1 MERSLTYFDEI
12 WQNAL
17 DSREEGISREDS
29 EVLRV
34 PVNETTIRIGKL
46 LSLLPTSVGNAVA
59 GSFWL
64 SIEVAAFLAVVDFN
78 QRSSPFSDSLSELNP
93 SCNFFLTMDFRDSA
107 FSPIVAGK
115 EWQDTFFFSNKQ
127 NPILPMAVVGP
138 VRSEV
143 SNIVS
148 TLGGV
153 VTTKDVVEGEETP
166 TWGSGGIPNISPT
179 ARSARLENTDQY
191 PFFGRLIPT
200 NAGEAMALC
209 LYLDSINVRQLAVLH
224 VSDTYGIDFLFEVQ
238 KAARQFR
245 ISISAVSYNDGLD
258 PDESIT
264 AVSRLAKNEGYK
276 YFFGI
281 FSAGSVDDLVRR
293 LYDQGLMSRTDLVW
307 IFGETVNEAFGL
319 KLSSSTEKGRKFA
332 EALNGTGVVLL
343 NSPERERG
351 LFQQLLEDFQ
361 GNASL
366 VEYYLSRHLSGP
378 LVSRDPFSF
387 RTDTFAPTQ
396 SIYAMMAYDA
406 VLGLGIGAC
415 NIDSDFFTGPELFE
429 SFKKVDFRGA
439 TERVLFNKTT
449 GLRDESYLR
458 YQLYNLIAEAD
469 EAGDMVTITPYKSQ
483 LISLQNES
491 IEVLREFVFF
501 GGNTTPP
508 LGQPLPEDDLSL
520 VPDGVRSICWVL
532 SGSLILFSIYCIVR
546 TIRRRKTPIVRAS
559 QPIFLVMLCMG
570 TFLMSSSII
579 PTTLQEPVSQQVLDV
594 ACMLD
599 MYLFSIGFS
608 TTFAALFSKTWRINI
623 VHANARK
630 FRRVTI
636 RPKDVLLP
644 FVILTVL
651 NMVILITWTI
661 VAPLRWERVIVEE
674 DMFGQPVQSRGTC
687 LIAVNDRESTE
698 MIFLCLLIAVN
709 VTALF
714 LSNYQSYRARKLPS
728 EFNETLYLAMTN
740 LVILEGM
747 VLGAPILFIVG
758 DDPSSFMLIRS
769 LLVSIIC
776 LAVLVPMFVPKFNW
790 AKDEKAKRH
799 VANATSDGG
808 TLTQPTSRGGN
819 LGSVPTT
826 TTHDVTTGV
835 GSIADTS

>member
-1 MERSLTYFDEI
+1 MERSLTYFDDI
-12 WQNAL
+12 WRNAL
-17 DSREEGISREDS
+17 DSREGGISRQDS

-34 PVNETTIRIGKL
+34 PVNETTIRLGKL
-46 LSLLPTSVGNAVA
+46 LGLLPTSLGNAVA

-78 QRSSPFSDSLSELNP
+78 QRSSPFSDSLFELTQ
-93 SCNFFLTMDFRDSA
+93 SCNLFLTMDFRDSA

-115 EWQDTFFFSNKQ
+115 EWQDTFFFSNEQ

-153 VTTKDVVEGEETP
+153 VTTRDVVEGEETQ
-166 TWGSGGIPNISPT
+166 TSGSGGIPNISPT
-179 ARSARLENTDQY
+179 ARSARLDNTDQY

-238 KAARQFR
+238 EAARQFR

-258 PDESIT
+258 ADESVT
-264 AVSRLAKNEGYK
+264 AVSRLANEGYK

-281 FSAGSVDDLVRR
+281 FSAGSVDNLVRR

-307 IFGETVNEAFGL
+307 ILGETISESFGL
-319 KLSSSTEKGRKFA
+319 RLSTSEERDMKLA

-351 LFQQLLEDFQ
+351 IFKKMLEDFE

-378 LVSRDPFSF
+378 LVGRDLISF
-387 RTDTFAPTQ
+387 RNDTFAPTQ
-396 SIYAMMAYDA
+396 SIYAMMAYDV

-415 NIDSDFFTGPELFE
+415 EVESDFFTGPELFE

-458 YQLYNLIAEAD
+458 YQLYNLIAEVD
-469 EAGDMVTITPYKSQ
+469 EAGDIVTITPYKSQ
-483 LISLQNES
+483 LITLQNES

-508 LGQPLPEDDLSL
+508 LGQPLPEENLNL
-520 VPDGVRSICWVL
+520 VSDGVRSICWIL

-559 QPIFLVMLCMG
+559 QPIFLVMLCTG
-570 TFLMSSSII
+570 TFLMACSII

-623 VHANARK
+623 VH
-630 FRRVTI
+630 
-636 RPKDVLLP
+636 
-644 FVILTVL
+644 
-651 NMVILITWTI
+651 
-661 VAPLRWERVIVEE
+661 
-674 DMFGQPVQSRGTC
+674 GT
-687 LIAVNDRESTE
+687 
-698 MIFLCLLIAVN
+698 F
-709 VTALF
+709 
-714 LSNYQSYRARKLPS
+714 
-728 EFNETLYLAMTN
+728 
-740 LVILEGM
+740 
-747 VLGAPILFIVG
+747 
-758 DDPSSFMLIRS
+758 
-769 LLVSIIC
+769 
-776 LAVLVPMFVPKFNW
+776 
-790 AKDEKAKRH
+790 
-799 VANATSDGG
+799 
-808 TLTQPTSRGGN
+808 
-819 LGSVPTT
+819 
-826 TTHDVTTGV
+826 
-835 GSIADTS
+835 